1 MMQPEGD
8 AAIPRLTLFLDDE
21 TLGASSG
28 VRSEADPETDSVEQP
43 TPEEPEEPEPRT
55 PLNPWLI
62 ALWVSAL
69 VLMVSGV
76 WGQIYLETNTYRTMG
91 AGYVEA
97 LNAEGLAVLPAV
109 VGSLA
114 PWLVGIGLAA
124 AVGATAI
131 HSLRWYGTHSS

>member
-21 TLGASSG
+21 TRGASSG
-28 VRSEADPETDSVEQP
+28 VRSESDPEPDAVEQP
-43 TPEEPEEPEPRT
+43 TPEEPEPRT
-55 PLNPWLI
+55 LLNPWLV

-69 VLMVSGV
+69 VLVVSGV
-76 WGQIYLETNTYRTMG
+76 WGQIYLETTTYRTMG

-114 PWLVGIGLAA
+114 PWLVAIGLAA